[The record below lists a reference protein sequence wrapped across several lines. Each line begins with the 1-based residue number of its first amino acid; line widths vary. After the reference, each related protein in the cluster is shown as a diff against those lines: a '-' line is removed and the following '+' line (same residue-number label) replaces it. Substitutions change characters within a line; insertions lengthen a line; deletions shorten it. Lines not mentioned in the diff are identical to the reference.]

1 LNGAN
6 TTTSVLDAGALDIA
20 GTLSATS
27 IAFQGTSQL
36 LIDNAATFGTN
47 VGTPNY
53 TGPQLQDF
61 IGGDKVDLKNISS
74 VGATFSYNATTG
86 LLQVSNGLSQ
96 VATLDFQNST
106 LGSGTFQATSD
117 GGLGTL
123 ITLGASPP
131 PPPPPPPPVAGADV
145 QWQNGLG
152 GQLAVWGMNG
162 AQVASSIT
170 VTFQGS
176 PAVPDATWSVA
187 GLGDFNGG
195 GNNDFLWRNQNG
207 TLADWTMNG
216 SQITSSQ
223 VVTFGGSP
231 AVPDSSWNVAGI
243 GDFNGDGK
251 DDVLW
256 RNTNGSLVDWSM
268 NGSQVTASQQVTL
281 GGSPAT
287 PDSSWN
293 VAGIGDFNG
302 DGKADV
308 LWRNA
313 NGSLVDWTMNGSQI
327 ASSQAVTLGGTLA
340 TPDSSWSVAGIGDF
354 NGDGKAD
361 VLWRNTN
368 GTLIDWTM
376 NGSQIANEQQVT
388 FGGSPVSLSS
398 SWQIA
403 QIGDFNGNG
412 TSDILLR
419 NTNGAMEEWSMNG
432 SQIASASQVTFQGN
446 PATPPNSWTTLSKPT
461 DFV

>member
-1 LNGAN
+1 M
-6 TTTSVLDAGALDIA
+6 
-20 GTLSATS
+20 
-27 IAFQGTSQL
+27 
-36 LIDNAATFGTN
+36 
-47 VGTPNY
+47 
-53 TGPQLQDF
+53 
-61 IGGDKVDLKNISS
+61 
-74 VGATFSYNATTG
+74 
-86 LLQVSNGLSQ
+86 
-96 VATLDFQNST
+96 
-106 LGSGTFQATSD
+106 
-117 GGLGTL
+117 
-123 ITLGASPP
+123 
-131 PPPPPPPPVAGADV
+131 AGADV

-152 GQLAVWGMNG
+152 GELAVWGMNG
-162 AQVASSIT
+162 AQVASSII

-187 GLGDFNGG
+187 GLGDFNGD

-207 TLADWTMNG
+207 TLVDWTMNG

-231 AVPDSSWNVAGI
+231 AAPDSSWNVAGI

-251 DDVLW
+251 ADVLW
-256 RNTNGSLVDWSM
+256 RNTNGSLVDWTM
-268 NGSQVTASQQVTL
+268 NGSQVTASQQVTF
-281 GGSPAT
+281 GGSAAT

-446 PATPPNSWTTLSKPT
+446 PATPPNSWNTLSKPT